1 MMNDT
6 ILEAENLCKFWGGLK
21 ALNELNLKF
30 KDKQLHSIVGPNGAG
45 KSTLL
50 NTLCG
55 TYPATSGVIFYQGK
69 SISNLSSYEFCRA
82 GIGRSFQKTNIFHN
96 VTCLENCCIAAQQ
109 RIGGSFNLF
118 KRRDKNEK
126 IAEIAYSA
134 LQQVGL
140 SPRAN
145 TKAAEISYGEQRQ
158 LEIAMVLATKPKVL
172 LLDEP
177 MAGMGHEESQTIIN
191 LLKELKKQYCIIL
204 VEHDMDAVFELSDLM
219 TVMVDGQH
227 LITDTVEKIR
237 DNPIVQDAYLGNDDE
252 VF

>member
-1 MMNDT
+1 MSNI

-30 KDKQLHSIVGPNGAG
+30 EDKQLHSIVGPNGAG

-55 TYPATSGVIFYQGK
+55 TYPATSGVILYEGRPITK
-69 SISNLSSYEFCRA
+69 LKGYEFCRK

-96 VTCLENCCIAAQQ
+96 ATCLENCCIAAQQ

-118 KRRDKNEK
+118 KRRNKNKEIIK
-126 IAEIAYSA
+126 IAKTA
-134 LQQVGL
+134 LEQVGL
-140 SPRAN
+140 SERTD
-145 TKAAEISYGEQRQ
+145 TKAAVISYGEQRQ

-177 MAGMGHEESQTIIN
+177 MAGMGHEESQTIIL
-191 LLKELKKQYCIIL
+191 LLKELKKEYCIVL

-227 LITDTVEKIR
+227 LITDTVENIR
-237 DNPIVQDAYLGNDDE
+237 NNPIVQDAYLGNDDE

>member
-1 MMNDT
+1 MSNI

-30 KDKQLHSIVGPNGAG
+30 EDKQLHSIVGPNGAG

-55 TYPATSGVIFYQGK
+55 TYPATSGVILYEGRPITK
-69 SISNLSSYEFCRA
+69 LKGYEFCRK

-96 VTCLENCCIAAQQ
+96 ATCLENCCIAAQQ

-118 KRRDKNEK
+118 KRRNKNKEIIK
-126 IAEIAYSA
+126 IAKTA
-134 LQQVGL
+134 LEQVGL
-140 SPRAN
+140 SERTD
-145 TKAAEISYGEQRQ
+145 TKAAVISYGEQRQ

-177 MAGMGHEESQTIIN
+177 MAGMGHEESQTIIQ
-191 LLKELKKQYCIIL
+191 LLKELKKEYCIVL

-227 LITDTVEKIR
+227 LITDTVENIR
-237 DNPIVQDAYLGNDDE
+237 NNPIVQDAYLGNDDE

>member
-1 MMNDT
+1 MSNI

-21 ALNELNLKF
+21 ALNELSLKF
-30 KDKQLHSIVGPNGAG
+30 EDKQLHSIVGPNGAG

-55 TYPATSGVIFYQGK
+55 TYPATSGVILHEGK
-69 SISNLSSYEFCRA
+69 PITKLKSYEFCRK

-96 VTCLENCCIAAQQ
+96 ATCLENCCIAAQQ
-109 RIGGSFNLF
+109 RIGGNFNLF
-118 KRRDKNEK
+118 KRRNKNQEIIK
-126 IAEIAYSA
+126 IANTA
-134 LQQVGL
+134 LKQVGL
-140 SPRAN
+140 SERID
-145 TKAAEISYGEQRQ
+145 TKAAMISYGEQRQ

-177 MAGMGHEESQTIIN
+177 MAGMGHEESQTIIQ
-191 LLKELKKQYCIIL
+191 LLKELKKEYCIVL

-227 LITDTVEKIR
+227 LITDTVENIR
-237 DNPIVQDAYLGNDDE
+237 NNPIVQDAYLGNDDE

>member
-1 MMNDT
+1 MSQT

-21 ALNELNLKF
+21 ALNELNIEF

-55 TYPATSGVIFYQGK
+55 AYPATSGVILYHGK
-69 SISNLSSYEFCRA
+69 PITHLKGYEFCRT

-96 VTCLENCCIAAQQ
+96 ATCLENCCIAAQQ

-118 KRRDKNEK
+118 RKRSTNRK
-126 IAEIAYSA
+126 IAEIARSA
-134 LQQVGL
+134 LEQVGL
-140 SPRAN
+140 GARAD
-145 TKAAEISYGEQRQ
+145 TKATEVSYGEQRQ
-158 LEIAMVLATKPKVL
+158 LEIAMVLATAPKVL

-177 MAGMGHEESQTIIN
+177 MAGMGHEESQTIIS
-191 LLKELKKQYCIIL
+191 LLKELKKQYCIVL

-227 LITDTVEKIR
+227 LITDTVDNIR
-237 DNPIVQDAYLGNDDE
+237 NNPLVQDAYLGNDDE

>member
-1 MMNDT
+1 MSNT

-21 ALNELNLKF
+21 ALNELNIKF
-30 KDKQLHSIVGPNGAG
+30 ADKQLHSIVGPNGAG

-55 TYPATSGVIFYQGK
+55 AYPATSGVILYQGK
-69 SISNLSSYEFCRA
+69 PITNLKAYEFCRA
-82 GIGRSFQKTNIFHN
+82 GIGRSFQKTNIFHDA
-96 VTCLENCCIAAQQ
+96 TCLENCCIAAQQ

-118 KRRDKNEK
+118 RKRSTNKS
-126 IAEIAYSA
+126 ITEIASSA
-134 LQQVGL
+134 LKQVGL
-140 SPRAN
+140 SERAD
-145 TKAAEISYGEQRQ
+145 TKAAEVSYGEQRQ
-158 LEIAMVLATKPKVL
+158 LEIAMVLATDPKVL

-177 MAGMGHEESQTIIN
+177 MAGMGHEESQIIIS
-191 LLKELKKQYCIIL
+191 LLKELKKRYCIVL

-227 LITDTVEKIR
+227 LITDTVENIR
-237 DNPIVQDAYLGNDDE
+237 NNPLVQDAYLGNDDE

>member
-1 MMNDT
+1 MNQT

-21 ALNELNLKF
+21 ALNELNIQF

-55 TYPATSGVIFYQGK
+55 AYPATSGVILYHGK
-69 SISNLSSYEFCRA
+69 PITHLKGYEFCRE

-96 VTCLENCCIAAQQ
+96 ATCLENCCIAAQQ

-118 KRRDKNEK
+118 RKRSKNRQ
-126 IAEIAYSA
+126 ITEIARKA

-140 SPRAN
+140 TARAD
-145 TKAAEISYGEQRQ
+145 TRATEVSYGEQRQ
-158 LEIAMVLATKPKVL
+158 LEIAMVLATSPKVL

-177 MAGMGHEESQTIIN
+177 MAGMGHEESQTIIS
-191 LLKELKKQYCIIL
+191 LLKELKQQYCIVL

-227 LITDTVEKIR
+227 LITDTVDNIR
-237 DNPIVQDAYLGNDDE
+237 NNPLVQDAYLGNDDE

>member
-1 MMNDT
+1 MSNT

-21 ALNELNLKF
+21 ALNELNIKF
-30 KDKQLHSIVGPNGAG
+30 DDKSLHSIVGPNGAG

-55 TYPATSGVIFYQGK
+55 AYPATSGVILYEGK
-69 SISNLSSYEFCRA
+69 PITDLKAYEFCRA

-96 VTCLENCCIAAQQ
+96 ATCLENCCIAAQQ

-118 KRRDKNEK
+118 KKRTENKSITD
-126 IAEIAYSA
+126 IARTA
-134 LQQVGL
+134 LKQVGL
-140 SPRAN
+140 SARAD
-145 TKAAEISYGEQRQ
+145 TKASVVSYGEQRQ

-177 MAGMGHEESQTIIN
+177 MAGMGHEESVTIIR
-191 LLKELKKQYCIIL
+191 LLNELKKDYCIVL

-227 LITDTVEKIR
+227 LITDTVDNIR
-237 DNPIVQDAYLGNDDE
+237 NNPLVQDAYLGNDDE

>member
-1 MMNDT
+1 MSKI

-21 ALNELNLKF
+21 ALNELNIQF
-30 KDKQLHSIVGPNGAG
+30 ADKQLHSIVGPNGAG

-55 TYPATSGVIFYQGK
+55 AYPATSGVILYHGK
-69 SISNLSSYEFCRA
+69 PITNLKAYEFCRA

-96 VTCLENCCIAAQQ
+96 ASCLENCCIAAQ
-109 RIGGSFNLF
+109 RRVGGSFNLF
-118 KRRDKNEK
+118 RKRSSNKEITA
-126 IAEIAYSA
+126 IARSA

-140 SPRAN
+140 SDRAE
-145 TKAAEISYGEQRQ
+145 TKAAEVSYGEQRQ
-158 LEIAMVLATKPKVL
+158 LEIAMVLATDPRVL

-177 MAGMGHEESQTIIN
+177 MAGMGHEESQTIIS
-191 LLKELKKQYCIIL
+191 LLKELKQRYCIVL

-219 TVMVDGQH
+219 TVMVDGEH
-227 LITDTVEKIR
+227 LITDTVDNIR
-237 DNPIVQDAYLGNDDE
+237 NNPIVQDAYLGNDDE

>member
-1 MMNDT
+1 MSNT

-21 ALNELNLKF
+21 ALNELNIKF
-30 KDKQLHSIVGPNGAG
+30 EDKSLHSIVGPNGAG

-55 TYPATSGVIFYQGK
+55 AYPATSGVILYEGK
-69 SISNLSSYEFCRA
+69 PITDLKAYEFCRA

-96 VTCLENCCIAAQQ
+96 ATCLENCCIAAQQ

-118 KRRDKNEK
+118 KKRTENKSITD
-126 IAEIAYSA
+126 IARTA
-134 LQQVGL
+134 LKQVGL
-140 SPRAN
+140 SARAD
-145 TKAAEISYGEQRQ
+145 TKASVVSYGEQRQ

-177 MAGMGHEESQTIIN
+177 MAGMGHEESVTIIR
-191 LLKELKKQYCIIL
+191 LLNELKKDYCIVL

-227 LITDTVEKIR
+227 LITDTVDNIR
-237 DNPIVQDAYLGNDDE
+237 NNPLVQDAYLGNDDE